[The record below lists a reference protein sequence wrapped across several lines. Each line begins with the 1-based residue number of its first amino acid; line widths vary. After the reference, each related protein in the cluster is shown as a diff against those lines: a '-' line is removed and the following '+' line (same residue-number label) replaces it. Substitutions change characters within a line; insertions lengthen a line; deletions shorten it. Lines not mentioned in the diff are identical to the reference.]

1 MTIQLKNVTKIYNK
15 KHKALN
21 GVSLHLNP
29 GEIVGMLGVNG
40 SGKSTT
46 SNILAG
52 LHTKQSGDLFHNGAR
67 VETSSDLAEY
77 RGKIG
82 YCPQNATLNED
93 LSVQDNLFTS
103 ALYFDISKEDANKAL
118 DKIIKQFKLQPYLDK
133 LPTTLS
139 GGWVK
144 RVMIARALIH
154 DPDLIILDEPT
165 VALDPGIRELIWK
178 IIEQLKKDGKTILLV
193 THYLEE
199 AERLCDRVYVM
210 DKGKI
215 VAEKTKENL
224 RAKELEGIFMQLEEE
239 TKEVEN
245 A

>member
-1 MTIQLKNVTKIYNK
+1 MTIQLNNITKVYNK
-15 KHKALN
+15 KYKALN
-21 GVSLHLNP
+21 EVSLHLNP

-52 LHTKQSGDLFHNGAR
+52 LHTKQSGDLLHNGAI
-67 VETSSDLAEY
+67 VATSSELAEY

-82 YCPQNATLNED
+82 YCPQNATLNQD
-93 LSVQDNLFTS
+93 LNVKDNLFTS
-103 ALYFDISKEDANKAL
+103 ALYFGMSKEDARKVL
-118 DKIIKQFKLQPYLDK
+118 DKIIKQFKLHPYLDK
-133 LPTTLS
+133 LPTMLS

-144 RVMIARALIH
+144 RIMIARALIH
-154 DPDLIILDEPT
+154 NPDLIILDEPT

-178 IIEQLKKDGKTILLV
+178 VIEQLKKDGKTILLV